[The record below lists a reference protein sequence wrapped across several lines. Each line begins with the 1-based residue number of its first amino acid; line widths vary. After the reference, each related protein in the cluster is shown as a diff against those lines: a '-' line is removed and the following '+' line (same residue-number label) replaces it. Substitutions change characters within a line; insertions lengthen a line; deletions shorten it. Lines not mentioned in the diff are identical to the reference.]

1 MDEENP
7 VRMREFGE
15 PDAWMKDLTD
25 DELIARIMEPYR
37 ITEPDGL
44 QRYAAD
50 VHELVR
56 RYRVAKW
63 CRLAES
69 KFRDQHETLRSA
81 AIAAG
86 FTPPKEEVTP

>member
-1 MDEENP
+1 MT
-7 VRMREFGE
+7 V
-15 PDAWMKDLTD
+15 KDLTD
-25 DELIARIMEPYR
+25 DELIKRIDETYGPPGHFS
-37 ITEPDGL
+37 PDE
-44 QRYAAD
+44 AD
-50 VHELVR
+50 VAELIR

-69 KFRDQHETLRSA
+69 KFRA

>member
-1 MDEENP
+1 MD
-7 VRMREFGE
+7 
-15 PDAWMKDLTD
+15 AKDLTD
-25 DELIARIMEPYR
+25 DELLKRIEK
-37 ITEPDGL
+37 ICGL
-44 QRYAAD
+44 TRGLTRYGGD
-50 VHELVR
+50 VAELIR